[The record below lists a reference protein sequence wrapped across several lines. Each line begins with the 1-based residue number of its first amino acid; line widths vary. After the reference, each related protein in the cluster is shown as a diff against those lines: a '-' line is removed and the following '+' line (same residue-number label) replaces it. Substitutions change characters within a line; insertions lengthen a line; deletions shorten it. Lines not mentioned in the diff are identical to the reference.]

1 MTLDSFY
8 TNAPLVLAHRGASHD
23 APENTLA
30 AFALARKMGADG
42 VELDTS
48 LTRDGV
54 PVVIHDLNLD
64 KTTNGQG
71 LVQALDLKAIKA
83 LDAGSHFSADFKGE
97 QVPTLDEVFEALG
110 TDVLVN
116 VELKT
121 ESWRDN
127 GLESA
132 VYKVIRKH
140 NHQRILIS
148 SFNPFALR
156 RMRALA
162 PDIPMGYLYAPD
174 EPIYLRKGWF
184 MIGVRHEAKHPH
196 HSMINAAFMAW
207 ARANRYRVNTWT
219 VDDPARM
226 RELRGLGVDA
236 IFTNRPDVALR
247 ELGRTTS

>member
-1 MTLDSFY
+1 
-8 TNAPLVLAHRGASHD
+8 
-23 APENTLA
+23 
-30 AFALARKMGADG
+30 
-42 VELDTS
+42 
-48 LTRDGV
+48 
-54 PVVIHDLNLD
+54 
-64 KTTNGQG
+64 
-71 LVQALDLKAIKA
+71 
-83 LDAGSHFSADFKGE
+83 
-97 QVPTLDEVFEALG
+97 
-110 TDVLVN
+110 
-116 VELKT
+116 
-121 ESWRDN
+121 
-127 GLESA
+127 
-132 VYKVIRKH
+132 
-140 NHQRILIS
+140 
-148 SFNPFALR
+148 
-156 RMRALA
+156 MRALA